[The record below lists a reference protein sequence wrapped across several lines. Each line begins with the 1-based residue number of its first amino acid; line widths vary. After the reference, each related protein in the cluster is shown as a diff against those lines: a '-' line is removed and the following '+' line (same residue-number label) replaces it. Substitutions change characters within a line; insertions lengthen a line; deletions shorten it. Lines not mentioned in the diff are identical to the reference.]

1 MGDDKK
7 KKARRVFDPSDGGQ
21 NRAGLIDPGGEII
34 QRTTGNRGAR
44 SLADLAKAI
53 PVDPRIAAEKAA
65 KAQSELI
72 GRQRQRESARLAE
85 AESALEERRLLRRP
99 GRGGRSLLVATS
111 PTGTR
116 ARTLGGA

>member
-1 MGDDKK
+1 MGDDTK

-44 SLADLAKAI
+44 SLADPAKAI

-65 KAQSELI
+65 NVQRELVA
-72 GRQRQRESARLAE
+72 RQRQKEAARLAE
-85 AESALEERRLLRRP
+85 AESAIATRKNLARS
-99 GRGGRSLLVATS
+99 GRGGRSLLIGTS

-116 ARTLGGA
+116 ALTLGGA